1 MFTRKERNV
10 KLRDLHKNMID
21 DNYRSIK
28 EICDRVGISHRTFYN
43 WKDRIKNF
51 IEEEEPKQIIKLAKY
66 SFPPL
71 ISGAPPP
78 VDEYSNFIEIPIIQE
93 YKQMCKINK
102 KHPHLSHLFRI
113 CNASKTTP
121 TKLSESLIN
130 AKTAF
135 IEFDDVYHLKDKTL
149 TNEKYR
155 KVLRAF
161 LQFRS
166 ITIPNKDPV
175 IHGGSDSQGDYAT
188 VSLTPGEVTK
198 VADILSSTLGEKYY
212 DLFRIHHETFPRPQ
226 TLYSWMPVLEI
237 KYVDVDGHSLPFGQ
251 TSVYESKQKKHYNKL
266 ILEPNALQIIDKYNG
281 KNLVDQNITF
291 RNFIDT
297 YSKGLKNAYYSI
309 GKIMRDQKYPKGV
322 EGWLWFNKPIY
333 AIRHSAAVQWINR
346 TSFDVNLVATMGWEK
361 PDTLTKYYA
370 RISTNNIME
379 KGVCYYCA
387 PPSVSSAQ
395 PVFCSAPHALAY
407 IHGMRRHK

>member
-1 MFTRKERNV
+1 MFTSAKKREKIKN
-10 KLRDLHKNMID
+10 LHLNMVD
-21 DNYRSIK
+21 DNYRSVS
-28 EICDRVGISHRTFYN
+28 EICNRVGISHSTFYS
-43 WKDRIKNF
+43 WKDQIKNYIDEDP
-51 IEEEEPKQIIKLAKY
+51 IETIKLAKY

-71 ISGAPPP
+71 IQAPPP
-78 VDEYSNFIEIPIIQE
+78 VDQYSNFIEIPLIQE
-93 YKQMCKINK
+93 YQQECKINR
-102 KHPHLSHLFRI
+102 KHPHIPHLFRI

-121 TKLSESLIN
+121 EKLSESLTN

-135 IEFDDVYHLKDKTL
+135 LIFDEIYHRNDKTL

-161 LQFRS
+161 LQFRD

-188 VSLTPGEVTK
+188 VSLNPNEVTTIAK
-198 VADILSSTLGEKYY
+198 ILNETLGEKYH

-226 TLYSWMPVLEI
+226 TLYSWIPNLEI
-237 KYVDVDGHSLPFGQ
+237 KHIDVDGKSLPFGQ
-251 TSVYESKQKKHYNKL
+251 TSVYEAKQKKHYNKL
-266 ILEPNALQIIDKYNG
+266 ILEPNALQLLSKYNG
-281 KNLVDQNITF
+281 KSIIGNDIKF
-291 RNFIDT
+291 RDFIST

-309 GKIMRDQKYPKGV
+309 GKLLPDQKYPKGT

-370 RISTNNIME
+370 RISTSNIME

-387 PPSVSSAQ
+387 PPSITSNQ
-395 PVFCSAPHALAY
+395 PIFCSAPHALAY
-407 IHGMRRHK
+407 IHGMQRRR